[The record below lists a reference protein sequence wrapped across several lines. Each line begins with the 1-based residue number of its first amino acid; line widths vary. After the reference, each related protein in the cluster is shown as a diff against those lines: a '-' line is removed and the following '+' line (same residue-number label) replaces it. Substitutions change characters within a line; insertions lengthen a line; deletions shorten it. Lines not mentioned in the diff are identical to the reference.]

1 MAEVKPIIL
10 KNGKLEVLQAED
22 SLLVPTNFS
31 FKKIVTGQTV
41 YILENQQMVVHGNI
55 YIDGELKIDG
65 ELCLL

>member
-10 KNGKLEVLQAED
+10 KSGKLEVLQAGD

-31 FKKIVTGQTV
+31 FKKIVDGQTV
-41 YILENQQMVVHGNI
+41 YILENQQMIVHGNI

>member
-10 KNGKLEVLQAED
+10 KNGKLEVLQAGD

-31 FKKIVTGQTV
+31 YK
-41 YILENQQMVVHGNI
+41 YILEGQVVTIPQYQQMITHGNI
-55 YIDGELKIDG
+55 YIDGELKIEG

>member
-1 MAEVKPIIL
+1 MAEVKPVIL

-31 FKKIVTGQTV
+31 FKKVVTGQTV
-41 YILENQQMVVHGNI
+41 YILENQQMIVYGNI

>member
-10 KNGKLEVLQAED
+10 KNGKLELLQEGD
-22 SLLVPTNFS
+22 SLPVPTNFS
-31 FKKIVTGQTV
+31 YK
-41 YILENQQMVVHGNI
+41 YIIENQIITILQYQQMIVQGNI

>member
-10 KNGKLEVLQAED
+10 KSGKLEVLQAGD
-22 SLLVPTNFS
+22 SLSVPTNFS
-31 FKKIVTGQTV
+31 FKKIVAGQTV